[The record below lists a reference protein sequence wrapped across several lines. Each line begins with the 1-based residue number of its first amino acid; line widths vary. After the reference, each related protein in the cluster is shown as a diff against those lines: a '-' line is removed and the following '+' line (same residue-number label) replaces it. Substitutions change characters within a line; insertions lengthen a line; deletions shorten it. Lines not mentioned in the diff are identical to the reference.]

1 MQKLAEVCIRR
12 PIFAVMLIMAL
23 VVVGGVSYTKLGID
37 RFPDV
42 DMPIVSVRTLL
53 PGASP
58 EEIES
63 TVTRRIEDAVAT
75 VEGIENIRSTSTE
88 SLSIVTINFNLKRE
102 IDVAAQDV
110 RDAVASVIS
119 LLPRDA
125 KPPLIKKLDSDA
137 SPIMSLVLSG
147 NKTQRELYEV

>member
-1 MQKLAEVCIRR
+1 MQKLAEVCIHR
-12 PIFAVMLIMAL
+12 PIFAVMLILSL
-23 VVVGGVSYTKLGID
+23 VVVGGVSYFKLGVD

-42 DMPIVSVRTLL
+42 DMPIVSVRTVL

-63 TVTRRIEDAVAT
+63 TITKRVEDAVAT

-88 SLSIVTINFNLKRE
+88 SLSIVTITFDLKRD
-102 IDVAAQDV
+102 IDVAAQDT

-125 KPPLIKKLDSDA
+125 KPPLI
-137 SPIMSLVLSG
+137 
-147 NKTQRELYEV
+147 